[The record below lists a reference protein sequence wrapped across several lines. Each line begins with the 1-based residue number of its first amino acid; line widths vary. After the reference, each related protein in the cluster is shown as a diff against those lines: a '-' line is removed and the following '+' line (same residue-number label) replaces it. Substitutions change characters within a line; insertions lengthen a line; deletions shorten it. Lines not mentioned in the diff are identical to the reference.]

1 MSRNTIVISVHVN
14 DFLVFSFQMEAAQI
28 WMDCGTQQQPMESG
42 VGERSA
48 AVQCQIRSLI
58 D

>member
-1 MSRNTIVISVHVN
+1 MISVHVN